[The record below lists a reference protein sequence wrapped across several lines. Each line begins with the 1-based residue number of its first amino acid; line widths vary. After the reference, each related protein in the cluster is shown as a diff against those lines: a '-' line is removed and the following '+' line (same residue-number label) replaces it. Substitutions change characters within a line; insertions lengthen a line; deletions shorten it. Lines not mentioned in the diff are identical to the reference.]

1 MEQPKHVYLI
11 DDDPDDRYLV
21 CEAFTL
27 VRPQDNIIEAI
38 NGHHF
43 FEILDVNK
51 VSVPSLIILD
61 VNMPGM
67 NGLETLKRI
76 RSLILIS
83 SIPVV
88 MYSTSESPSL
98 IEQAYQAG
106 ASTFIVKPNSFEGL
120 LEMWGAVTSKYL

>member
-67 NGLETLKRI
+67 NGLETL
-76 RSLILIS
+76 
-83 SIPVV
+83 
-88 MYSTSESPSL
+88 
-98 IEQAYQAG
+98 
-106 ASTFIVKPNSFEGL
+106 NGL
-120 LEMWGAVTSKYL
+120 DRLF